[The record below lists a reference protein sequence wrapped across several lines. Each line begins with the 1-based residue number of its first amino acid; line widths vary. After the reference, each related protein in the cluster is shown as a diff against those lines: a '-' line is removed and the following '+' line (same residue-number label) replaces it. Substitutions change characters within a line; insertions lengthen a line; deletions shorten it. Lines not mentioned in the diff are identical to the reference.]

1 MNSSSSYKILC
12 FGEILWD
19 IFHKDGHVSKVL
31 GGAPSNLSYFFHKLG
46 ESAQLVSQVGNDELG
61 LEAIQQLQ
69 SLQIPHIISTS
80 NLPTGVVDI
89 QIFDHEPSYQ
99 FQTPA
104 AWDEIPYSNAVK
116 NAGSYANLIAF
127 GSLAQRNEQD
137 KSTFSTLLQIL
148 ESNPNATRFLD
159 LNLRAPYFTKERA
172 LALLKLADILKINFE
187 EFQYLK
193 SLFNLDSFSTRDALF
208 QLIQQLNLN
217 FIILTLGSEGS
228 IVMSETDY
236 SAQSIQK
243 IRLEDTV
250 GAGDAF
256 SASFLT
262 ALNQGAAFENAHIF
276 ANRFSSYIC
285 TQKGAFAPIPES
297 FKDELATFSAW

>member
-1 MNSSSSYKILC
+1 MNASYKILC

-19 IFHKDGHVSKVL
+19 IFHQDEKTAKVL

-46 ESAQLVSQVGNDELG
+46 ESTQFISQVGNDELG

-69 SLQIPHIISTS
+69 SLQIPHIIPTS
-80 NLPTGVVDI
+80 NLPTGTVDI
-89 QIFDHEPSYQ
+89 QILDHEPHYQ

-104 AWDEIPYSNAVK
+104 AWDEIPYSDAVK
-116 NAGSYANLIAF
+116 NAGIQANLIAF
-127 GSLAQRNEQD
+127 GSLAQRNEQENSSF
-137 KSTFSTLLQIL
+137 KTLLKIL
-148 ESNPNATRFLD
+148 EHNPDATRFLD
-159 LNLRAPYFTKERA
+159 LNLRAPYFTNEKVLE
-172 LALLKLADILKINFE
+172 LLKLADILKINFE

-193 SLFNLDSFSTRDALF
+193 SLFDLDSLSTRDALF

-217 FIILTLGSEGS
+217 FIILTLGAEGS

-243 IRLEDTV
+243 ITLNDTV

-256 SASFLT
+256 SAAFLT
-262 ALNQGAAFENAHIF
+262 ALNRGASFENAHVF

-285 TQKGAFAPIPES
+285 TQKGAFVPIPES
-297 FKDELATFSAW
+297 FKEALTTFSAW